1 VVKEIDSVTLQLRM
15 VAGDDIRLID
25 IRTPGEIAGGVIP
38 ESALLPMALVPSR
51 IEELPRD

>member
-1 VVKEIDSVTLQLRM
+1 M
-15 VAGDDIRLID
+15 VAGDEIRLAD

-38 ESALLPMALVPSR
+38 EAALLPMALVPSR